1 MLFVSIPFLIFFIV
15 VFIVFYAVNVKYRKA
30 VLLISS
36 IFYIYTFS
44 VSFIFYV
51 AAFTLINFY
60 IGKKLNV
67 QSGKKRKYLYY
78 SGQIFNIGGLA
89 FFKYINFIIENVNY
103 PLRFMFGNGQEIP
116 YLSIIAPI
124 GISYYTFQGI
134 SYLYLIYKAKDKPE
148 TDIVHFSVYMVF
160 FPKLLA
166 GPIERH
172 RQFLPQLKADLQFD
186 YGRIV
191 SGGRLAMWGMFKK
204 IVVGDLFAIILTKVY
219 GGIDKYEGIPLLI
232 AFFIQPVQIYFDFSG
247 YTDMALGMGRMFGI
261 KLTDNFNRPFMARSV
276 SEFWRRWHISLS
288 SWFNDFVYNRLII
301 KHRKWGNNAVIYAIF
316 VSFLLIG
323 LWHGAK
329 WTFVFLGLLQVVAL
343 IYEFKT
349 RKRRAAIAKGLNAGF
364 VKWFS
369 RLSVYLFFCFTLI
382 FFFAQDMTDV
392 AYFLK
397 NMFSVR
403 NLSNT
408 HFGFNVIRWEFFTA
422 IIFAFLLMLWDVY
435 KEDWNSDKIE
445 KVLNNN
451 TMVRWTIYLTWLLFI
466 IYFSKNQTHFVYMQF

>member
-1 MLFVSIPFLIFFIV
+1 MLFVSIQFLIFFIV
-15 VFIVFYAVNVKYRKA
+15 VFIVFYAVKAKYRTM
-30 VLLISS
+30 VLLASS

-44 VSFIFYV
+44 FSFIVYV

-60 IGKKLNV
+60 IGKKLNA
-67 QSGKKRKYLYY
+67 QTGNKRKYLYY
-78 SGQIFNIGGLA
+78 FGQIFNIGGLA
-89 FFKYINFIIENVNY
+89 FFKYINFIIENINY
-103 PLRFMFGNGQEIP
+103 PLRYLFRSGQEIP
-116 YLSIIAPI
+116 YLNIIAPI

-148 TDIVHFSVYMVF
+148 TDLVDFGVYMAF

-172 RQFLPQLKADLQFD
+172 RQFLPQLKIDFKFD
-186 YGRIV
+186 YKRIV

-204 IVVGDLFAIILTKVY
+204 IVVGDLFAIVLTKVY

-247 YTDMALGMGRMFGI
+247 YTDMALGMARMFGI

-276 SEFWRRWHISLS
+276 GEFWRRWHISLS

-301 KHRKWGNNAVIYAIF
+301 KHRKWGNNAVIYAIT

-329 WTFVFLGLLQVVAL
+329 WTFVFLGLMQVFAL

-349 RKRRAAIAKGLNAGF
+349 KKRRSAIAKNLNSVF

-369 RLSVYLFFCFTLI
+369 RISVYLFFCFTLI
-382 FFFAQDMTDV
+382 FFFAQDMNDV

-397 NMFSVR
+397 NMFTIK
-403 NLSNT
+403 NLGNT

-422 IIFAFLLMLWDVY
+422 IIFAFLLMFWDVY
-435 KEDWNSDKIE
+435 KEDTGSNRIE
-445 KVLNNN
+445 QMLINNKVL
-451 TMVRWTIYLTWLLFI
+451 RWSVYIIWSLFI
-466 IYFSKNQTHFVYMQF
+466 VYFSKNQTFFVYMQF